1 MTAVTSTDQDDLAL
15 TRLRF
20 KVVAIA
26 EAVSWAALLV
36 GMYLKR
42 VAETTDVGVQ
52 IAGPIHG
59 VIFIAFVVM
68 CVIAKRAFAW
78 DTRTFVLALVSAV
91 PPFTT
96 VVFERWAERRGHLA
110 S

>member
-1 MTAVTSTDQDDLAL
+1 MTTTDTTNLAR
-15 TRLRF
+15 TRTQFRI
-20 KVVAIA
+20 VAIA

-36 GMYLKR
+36 GMYFKR
-42 VAETTDVGVQ
+42 VAETTEVGVQ

-59 VIFIAFVVM
+59 AIFVAFGVMCFIARRDFGWN
-68 CVIAKRAFAW
+68 IK
-78 DTRTFVLALVSAV
+78 TFLLALVSAV

-96 VVFERWAERRGHLA
+96 VVFERIADRKGLLGR